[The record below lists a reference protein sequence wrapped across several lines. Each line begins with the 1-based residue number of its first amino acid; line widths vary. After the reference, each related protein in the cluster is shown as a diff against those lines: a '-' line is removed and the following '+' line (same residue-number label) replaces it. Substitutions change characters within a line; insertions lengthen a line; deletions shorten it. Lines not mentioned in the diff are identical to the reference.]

1 MKSAFLIVLAVLPL
15 GAQQN
20 PPAVLRIFREEI
32 KEGKTAAHE
41 KTEAAFMQAAEKAKY
56 PQHILGL
63 TNITG
68 TSLAVFLEGHATF
81 ASIADSLA
89 ALDTPEF
96 AKLDSDDAA
105 LRINQRSLLAAY
117 RADLSFA
124 ADKINVPKMRFVSI
138 ETVRVREGA
147 GQKYVELARL
157 LVAAAEKS
165 SDNQPVATYQ
175 VVSGAPD
182 GTFLLLQPME
192 SLKSLDEEPKRV
204 QALIQAVPN
213 GPQTVREYYETFA
226 SNESILFA
234 VDPVM
239 SYVPK
244 EWADASPDFWGR
256 KPAPPVTKAPATK
269 PAAKRAAKKRAS

>member
-1 MKSAFLIVLAVLPL
+1 MKNAFLMVLAVLPL
-15 GAQQN
+15 GAQQS

-32 KEGKTAAHE
+32 KEGKAAAHE
-41 KTEAAFMQAAEKAKY
+41 KTEAAFMQAVEKAKY
-56 PQHILGL
+56 PAHILGL

-81 ASIADSLA
+81 ASIADSQT

-96 AKLDSDDAA
+96 GKLDSADAE
-105 LRINQRSLLAAY
+105 LRINQRSILAAY
-117 RADLSFA
+117 RADLSYA
-124 ADKINVPKMRFVSI
+124 ADKINLPKVRFFNI
-138 ETVRVREGA
+138 ETIRVREGQ

-157 LVAAAEKS
+157 LLSAAEKS
-165 SDNQPVATYQ
+165 GYAQSVAAYQ

-213 GPQTVREYYETFA
+213 GPQNVREYYETFA

-234 VDPVM
+234 LDPMM

-244 EWADASPDFWGR
+244 EWAAASPDFWGR
-256 KPAPPVTKAPATK
+256 KPAAPVSKAPAKK
-269 PAAKRAAKKRAS
+269 PAAKRPAK